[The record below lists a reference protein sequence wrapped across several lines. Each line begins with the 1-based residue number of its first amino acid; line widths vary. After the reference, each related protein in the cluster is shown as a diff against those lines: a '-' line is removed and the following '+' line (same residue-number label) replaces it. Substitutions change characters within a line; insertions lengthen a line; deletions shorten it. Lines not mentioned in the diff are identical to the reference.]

1 MARIETYRDL
11 LAWQRGVDLAVD
23 IYALT
28 RTFPKSE
35 IFGLSSQVQRSAV
48 SVAAN
53 VAEGYGRSGPGE
65 YLRFLSNAR
74 GSLRET
80 ETHLIIAD
88 RVGFSKHSTHLAL
101 LDSADEVGRLL
112 YGLTRSVSRSSARGL
127 PGR

>member
-1 MARIETYRDL
+1 MPRIQTYRDL

-35 IFGLSSQVQRSAV
+35 LFGLSSQVQRSAV
-48 SVAAN
+48 SIAAN

-80 ETHLIIAD
+80 ETHLIIAN
-88 RVGFSKHSTHLAL
+88 RVGFSEDPAHLAL
-101 LDSADEVGRLL
+101 MNRADEVGRLL
-112 YGLTRSVSRSSARGL
+112 YGLTKSVSRSEARGL